1 MVLQSFYVKYAA
13 LISGILGGKGTSLAT
28 FYIIQMEK
36 EDQ

>member
-1 MVLQSFYVKYAA
+1 MVLQSCYVKNSAF
-13 LISGILGGKGTSLAT
+13 ISGIRGGKGTSLAT